1 MTKPDQKEDDT
12 YSEAETDA
20 RREAVLK
27 NILSTPPKPRKS
39 KIPRQRKDVQA
50 SDD

>member
-12 YSEAETDA
+12 YTEAETDA

-27 NILSTPPKPRKS
+27 NILSTPPKPLKDSKKGVKKSRK
-39 KIPRQRKDVQA
+39 K
-50 SDD
+50 